1 MIRYRYNQQVTPP
14 APFIHVTIRR
24 PADDGPLVTLPAL
37 LDTAADL
44 TVIPW
49 RVVDELQLLQHDE
62 VEAVGFG
69 GQAALVTSFIIRLQ
83 IHELE
88 PLNVEVLASREEP
101 HVLLGRD
108 VLVLQRWVKTPI
120 ARKWLVSQGF

>member
-1 MIRYRYNQQVTPP
+1 MIRYRYNQQVSPP

-24 PADDGPLVTLPAL
+24 PTSDGPLLTLPAL
-37 LDTAADL
+37 LDTAADF

-69 GQAALVTSFIIRLQ
+69 GQATLVTSFIIQLR

-88 PLNVEVLASREEP
+88 PLNIEVLASREEP

-108 VLVLQRWVKTPI
+108 VLNAQRIVLDGPE
-120 ARKWLVSQGF
+120 LVLEIG

>member
-1 MIRYRYNQQVTPP
+1 
-14 APFIHVTIRR
+14 R
-24 PADDGPLVTLPAL
+24 PTGDGPLLTLPVL
-37 LDTAADL
+37 LDTAADF

-62 VEAVGFG
+62 VEAVVFG
-69 GQAALVTSFIIRLQ
+69 GQATLVTSFIIQLQ

-88 PLNVEVLASREEP
+88 PLNVEALASREEP

-108 VLVLQRWVKTPI
+108 VLNAQRIVLDGPE
-120 ARKWLVSQGF
+120 LVLEIG

>member
-1 MIRYRYNQQVTPP
+1 M
-14 APFIHVTIRR
+14 
-24 PADDGPLVTLPAL
+24 
-37 LDTAADL
+37 
-44 TVIPW
+44 
-49 RVVDELQLLQHDE
+49 
-62 VEAVGFG
+62 GFG

-108 VLVLQRWVKTPI
+108 VLNSQRIVPMGRNWSWRSVEMPRADTREWQRPP
-120 ARKWLVSQGF
+120 